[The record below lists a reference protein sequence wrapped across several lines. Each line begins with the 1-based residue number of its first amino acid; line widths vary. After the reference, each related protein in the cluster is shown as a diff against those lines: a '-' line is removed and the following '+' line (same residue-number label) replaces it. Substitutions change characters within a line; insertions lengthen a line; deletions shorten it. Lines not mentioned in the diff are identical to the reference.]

1 MLHESEESIL
11 VIKILELAGI
21 VMNKEGIVKIADQEE
36 KDIKLEKNK

>member
-21 VMNKEGIVKIADQEE
+21 VMNKEGIVRIADQEE
-36 KDIKLEKNK
+36 KEIKLEKNK